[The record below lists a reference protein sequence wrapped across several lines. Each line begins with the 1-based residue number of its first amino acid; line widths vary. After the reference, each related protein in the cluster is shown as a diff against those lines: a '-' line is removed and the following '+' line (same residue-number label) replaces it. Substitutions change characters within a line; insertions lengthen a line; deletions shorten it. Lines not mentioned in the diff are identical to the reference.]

1 MPPNWEDFSQAHLRH
16 ASHEREGS
24 TRLRGLIAS
33 TLSQTSQDM
42 REQADRVEEALNQ
55 RVSET
60 EEATR
65 GLEDNLKQV
74 GFFSHLYVTLRFYSR
89 NPIHTLDLEYHIA
102 KVWDFQGPVWILSQN
117 IIVHQF
123 LPSERRRETWLNEGV
138 GEKK

>member
-74 GFFSHLYVTLRFYSR
+74 GFFLIYM
-89 NPIHTLDLEYHIA
+89 
-102 KVWDFQGPVWILSQN
+102 
-117 IIVHQF
+117 
-123 LPSERRRETWLNEGV
+123 
-138 GEKK
+138 